1 MDKRDLLEV
10 LDFTLGGCAPP
21 RFLEHL
27 FEHQHLWDAEFWRQ
41 LELRAYELRP
51 ELAVWELSVDET
63 GTLRER
69 RQPLTSNSFMGR

>member
-1 MDKRDLLEV
+1 MTKCDLLEV

-27 FEHQHLWDAEFWRQ
+27 VEHRHLWDAEFRRK

-51 ELAVWELSVDET
+51 ELAVWELSVDEA
-63 GTLRER
+63 GRVRER
-69 RQPLTSNSFMGR
+69 RLPLALR